1 MEDDGKIFIQN
12 SKMIFNTPRGIE
24 SVLNFGGKLEV
35 EDSAFFSGE
44 WLDLII
50 TGNGGELHNVTL
62 PGNSVIAQH
71 SHQPGKL
78 KISSSELYRFDAQM
92 PAEVKM
98 FNSTISELLVLTL
111 QYIFYQDV
119 TVNDLHPGMNEVSVF
134 TGTRSLSLSET
145 FVGRWGIH
153 LPGEGGSLKIT
164 DCTLDYIMG
173 GELMEGGLGF
183 GRTPVSMSNSTTK
196 TLMFYDYHDGVL
208 TMQDAE
214 VTEVIIIED
223 SSLELRGTV
232 SLSTVYRVRW
242 VSGSVTRDFPVITED
257 SSGVPL
263 PNTDLEL
270 YSPQNELVW
279 SRKTDS
285 QGTASFEITFDD
297 DNYGETWTLV
307 APNLGINKEVEF
319 LTDTPIVVESVR

>member
-1 MEDDGKIFIQN
+1 MVEDDGKIFIQN

-134 TGTRSLSLSET
+134 TGTRSLS
-145 FVGRWGIH
+145 
-153 LPGEGGSLKIT
+153 
-164 DCTLDYIMG
+164 
-173 GELMEGGLGF
+173 
-183 GRTPVSMSNSTTK
+183 
-196 TLMFYDYHDGVL
+196 
-208 TMQDAE
+208 
-214 VTEVIIIED
+214 
-223 SSLELRGTV
+223 
-232 SLSTVYRVRW
+232 
-242 VSGSVTRDFPVITED
+242 
-257 SSGVPL
+257 
-263 PNTDLEL
+263 
-270 YSPQNELVW
+270 
-279 SRKTDS
+279 
-285 QGTASFEITFDD
+285 
-297 DNYGETWTLV
+297 
-307 APNLGINKEVEF
+307 
-319 LTDTPIVVESVR
+319 